1 MKKHAINHLA
11 VSVALS
17 LVCSGALAHSLY
29 WTGGETDNIWS
40 KAANWYNKNTGNVAG
55 TFPGAPNQYD
65 HTAYFDQTLADGK
78 SAILQRTVVFNLA
91 EEMCGSVYVYDGTL
105 ADPIVF
111 SAIKEDYGLS
121 VTNSGKAFQIGKA
134 EQAGWLK
141 MQGGTFSANP
151 PLLVCNGGWIMDG
164 DASFSTTN
172 NIQIGS
178 AKNCSATAVFN
189 SGSITQTKVG
199 NGSYFFVGYS
209 QGSVG
214 TVTNAGA
221 TITIANSFRMGFA
234 ASTSAYYYQSGGS
247 LNIDNRLVIGY
258 ASDSGNSVFEIAGGT
273 VTMAGTPIRFA
284 YSGSLLLKGGIV
296 SPTSIKVEDSS
307 NDKNVFLF
315 DGGTLKAQ
323 IGNNPMFSA
332 SDKLALKVGANGGVF
347 DTAGYA
353 SIEFADDFESA
364 VDNGT
369 DGGMRFTGG
378 GSASITGAISYTGP
392 TTVELGT
399 LVKVTDRANIFGE
412 GKGGLRCSLPN
423 PKPEGNEYITVLTT
437 TGEDDFTA
445 SDLTKCAAAEGAGG
459 ISFRISGDGKSI
471 MAKRSNGLIISFH

>member
-1 MKKHAINHLA
+1 MKKHTIPSLV

-17 LVCSGALAHSLY
+17 LACSGARASSLY
-29 WTGGETDNIWS
+29 WTGETDNIWS
-40 KAANWYNKNTGNVAG
+40 KAANWYNKDTGKVAG
-55 TFPGAPNQYD
+55 TFPGAPNRYD

-91 EEMCGSVYVYDGTL
+91 EEMRGSLFIYDGTL

-111 SAIKEDYGLS
+111 SGVEDHGLS
-121 VTNSGKAFQIGKA
+121 VTNSAKTFQIGKA
-134 EQAGWLK
+134 GQAGWLK

-151 PLLVCNGGWIMDG
+151 PLQVCNGGWIMDG

-178 AKNCSATAVFN
+178 AQNCSATAVFN
-189 SGSITQTKVG
+189 SGSITQT
-199 NGSYFFVGYS
+199 NGGYFYVGYS

-221 TITIANSFRMGFA
+221 TITIANSFRMGYA

-247 LNIDNRLVIGY
+247 LNIDNRLSIGY
-258 ASDSGNSVFEIAGGT
+258 KSDSENSVFEIAGGT
-273 VTMAGTPIRFA
+273 VTMGGTPIRFA

-296 SPTSIKVEDSS
+296 SPTSIMVENNS

-323 IGNNPMFSA
+323 KGNNTMFPA

-353 SIEFADDFESA
+353 GITFADDFESA

-378 GSASITGAISYTGP
+378 GSANINGAIGYTGP

-399 LVKVTDRANIFGE
+399 VVTIADRANIFGE

-445 SDLTKCAAAEGAGG
+445 SDLTKCAAAEGTGAILFK
-459 ISFRISGDGKSI
+459 ISDGGKSI